1 MAHQDTPAPATLG
14 ALTALLW
21 LAAILLAAAS
31 LARLAGWALAGP
43 LPPAVAAPLL
53 LGLLPGLLWL
63 GLALAFAA
71 RHEWRQIPWPGPEGP
86 AVSVLIPCR
95 NEAPRLAATLD
106 AVLAL
111 RWREFEVVVI
121 DDASDDGSDALLAA
135 WAARE
140 PRLRTLRLERHGGK
154 AAALNAGMGQ
164 ARHAWLLCLDA
175 DSRPAPEALAWLMA
189 ACRRDPRLA
198 AVTGNLR
205 VANRGRLL
213 GRLQVGEFALIM
225 GLIKR
230 AQSQL
235 GYLFCASGAVV
246 LLRRRTLQA
255 LGGWDPGQLTED
267 IALTWRLQ
275 RAGWRVGFAPRA
287 LVWTVMPERL
297 DLLWLQRLRWARGGL
312 QVLLANRD
320 LLRRPGPWP
329 LPLLAAEALLGQL
342 GTLAAAPL
350 LLAALLLAP
359 RPWLLSQAML
369 LPLAVLL
376 GLLPAALGLWLD
388 RRHEPGVVRQAAWLI
403 WQPLL
408 LGPLVALAGLVA
420 WGELIG
426 RRMQRIGQRI
436 QR

>member
-1 MAHQDTPAPATLG
+1 MRALT

-21 LAAILLAAAS
+21 LAAVLLAAGS
-31 LARLAGWALAGP
+31 LARPGWMALARP
-43 LPPAVAAPLL
+43 LPLLLLL
-53 LGLLPGLLWL
+53 LGLLPGLLWI

-71 RHEWRQIPWPGPEGP
+71 RHEWRPATPPGPEGP

-95 NEAPRLAATLD
+95 NEAPRLAATLA
-106 AVLAL
+106 AVLGL
-111 RWREFEVVVI
+111 RWQHFEVLVI
-121 DDASDDGSDALLAA
+121 DDASDDGSAALLAA

-154 AAALNAGMGQ
+154 AAALNAGMEQ
-164 ARHAWLLCLDA
+164 ARHPWLLCLDA

-205 VANRGRLL
+205 VANRARLL

-230 AQSQL
+230 AQGQL

-246 LLRRRTLQA
+246 LLRRRALQA
-255 LGGWDPGQLTED
+255 VGGWDPGQLTED

-297 DLLWLQRLRWARGGL
+297 GPLWRQRLRWARGGL

-320 LLRRPGPWP
+320 LLWRPGPWP
-329 LPLLAAEALLGQL
+329 LPLLALEALLGQL
-342 GTLAAAPL
+342 TTLAAAPL
-350 LLAALLLAP
+350 LLAALLLTP
-359 RPWLLSQAML
+359 GPWLLPVGWL
-369 LPLAVLL
+369 LPVAVLL

-408 LGPLVALAGLVA
+408 LGPLVGLAGLVA
-420 WGELIG
+420 LGNLLV
-426 RRMQRIGQRI
+426 RRSQR
-436 QR
+436 